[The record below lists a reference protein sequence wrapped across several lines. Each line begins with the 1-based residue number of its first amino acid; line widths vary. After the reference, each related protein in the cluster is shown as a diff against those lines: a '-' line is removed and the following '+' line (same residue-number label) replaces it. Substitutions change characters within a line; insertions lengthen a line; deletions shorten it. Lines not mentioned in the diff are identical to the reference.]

1 MHPLKPLR
9 MFLSTS
15 RPTRASSAWR
25 STRTNGCPSMG
36 PRWLR
41 CTRGRNATKLLLTS
55 SPSLTTPTTT
65 CWWVRRG
72 QGHGVEG
79 ETFFIRH
86 RSLFGE
92 GREVEPAVR
101 RGKHACGVRWFG
113 MTPLESCS
121 KVIMWKMGVGQLL
134 EVCNQRGVWWFVQG
148 VEKYLK
154 PLYGIRGELTAVCV
168 VSTADRK
175 HQQSSDLL
183 RGKISSNYSC
193 LSHAPCFT
201 PALFMSHQHRA
212 WEPVYADHVRTRFL
226 LFSFFFF
233 FFPNVL
239 SDSCK
244 SH

>member
-1 MHPLKPLR
+1 MAAHLR
-9 MFLSTS
+9 GQGGSGVQGEETQ
-15 RPTRASSAWR
+15 R
-25 STRTNGCPSMG
+25 
-36 PRWLR
+36 
-41 CTRGRNATKLLLTS
+41 S
-55 SPSLTTPTTT
+55 SPSPLLHLWQRLPRHADG
-65 CWWVRRG
+65 WG
-72 QGHGVEG
+72 EG
-79 ETFFIRH
+79 KGTVWRVKHFYQTYCRP
-86 RSLFGE
+86 LFGE
-92 GREVEPAVR
+92 GREVEPAMR
-101 RGKHACGVRWFG
+101 RGKHACGMRWFG

-134 EVCNQRGVWWFVQG
+134 EVCNQCGVWWFVQG

-193 LSHAPCFT
+193 LSHALCFT

-212 WEPVYADHVRTRFL
+212 WEPVYADHVRTCFL
-226 LFSFFFF
+226 LFCFLIFLNFLTKG
-233 FFPNVL
+233 L
-239 SDSCK
+239 SVSCK